1 MRYTFLGPTGLRVS
15 ELCLGTMTFGED
27 WGWGADEAT
36 SRAVFEDFAEAGGTF
51 VDTADVYTGGSSEAM
66 LGRFLAGRRDRFVVA
81 TKYSISTDP
90 TDPNA
95 GGNSRKNLT
104 RSLEASLRRLGTDH
118 VDLYW
123 VHLWDGLT
131 PVEETVRALDDAVRA
146 GKVLHVGFSDFPA
159 WVVARADA
167 LAEAVHL
174 TRPAAIQV
182 EYSLAAREAEREL
195 VPMADAL
202 GLSVLDWSPLAG
214 GALTGKRLP
223 GAPADPDAPRV
234 ARADAVPHFARYR
247 DRRTAAVAQEV
258 VDVAAELGRSPA
270 QVALAWVRHQSPL
283 HIPVVGARTARH
295 LHDDLGAV
303 DLVLPADALGRL
315 DRVSAI
321 GAGFPLDF
329 LRAGQDGWF
338 GPTVRQ
344 LDTRRPRPG
353 QALLGLLPPSVV
365 VPGEPAGA

>member
-27 WGWGADEAT
+27 WGWGADEPT
-36 SRAVFEDFAEAGGTF
+36 SRTVFDAFADAGGTF
-51 VDTADVYTGGSSEAM
+51 VDTADVYTGGTSEAM

-95 GGNSRKNLT
+95 GGNSRKNLV
-104 RSLEASLRRLGTDH
+104 RSLEGSLRRLRTDH

-159 WVVARADA
+159 WTVARADA
-167 LAEAVHL
+167 LAEALHL

-195 VPMADAL
+195 LPLAEAL
-202 GLSVLDWSPLAG
+202 GLGVLDWSPLAG

-223 GAPADPDAPRV
+223 GGPADPDSPRV
-234 ARADAVPHFARYR
+234 ARDDAVPHFARYR
-247 DRRTAAVAQEV
+247 DQRTTAIAREV
-258 VDVAAELGRSPA
+258 VDVAAALGRSPA
-270 QVALAWVRHQSPL
+270 QVALAWVRHRSPL
-283 HIPVVGARTARH
+283 HVPVVGARTLRH
-295 LHDDLGAV
+295 LQDDLGALDV
-303 DLVLPADALGRL
+303 VLSPEALTRL

-321 GAGFPLDF
+321 ELGFPLDF

-338 GPTVRQ
+338 GPTVRR

-353 QALLGLLPPSVV
+353 QALLDLLP
-365 VPGEPAGA
+365 EPADGR